1 MKKQNIIDTI
11 FFHDDVDMLYFRLTE
26 LDKYV
31 STFVIME
38 DESKKSYYTE
48 NKELFK
54 QWEDKI
60 IHIPS
65 HFIETLLSKLLTID
79 LGFEDIILI
88 SENNEI
94 PDLTNFNLIHDY
106 LKFGSVVLR
115 QKKFKWSYKYVNYE
129 PHIGPFCFMFTDL
142 VTDKDKVIREFSTKE
157 ESKDIYDNGWNF
169 SNFCKLEEEL
179 TPEDFDNLT
188 EYNGDLP
195 KNFHLLKSQDIDRKW
210 VSKNLIIL
218 NVEPYTF
225 STELEKEYD
234 SISYINFTDK
244 ILLEYEVRLS
254 EKSIVHYILKP
265 SQQYYDILIEDNNL
279 NNFQKM
285 YCINEIKE
293 VINHLLLLSQD
304 LVSFTNGKTNSSPIT
319 YSWGE
324 LKNHFI
330 YDLIKDIV

>member
-11 FFHDDVDMLYFRLTE
+11 FFHNDVDMLYFRLTE
-26 LDKYV
+26 LNEYV
-31 STFVIME
+31 STFIIME
-38 DESKKSYYTE
+38 DEDGKSHYTE

-60 IHIPS
+60 IHVPS
-65 HFIETLLSKLLTID
+65 HLIETLLSKLLTID

-88 SENNEI
+88 SDVNEI

-115 QKKFKWSYKYVNYE
+115 QKKFKWSYKYINYE
-129 PHIGPFCFMFTDL
+129 PHIGSFCFMFTDL
-142 VTDKDKVIREFSTKE
+142 VTSKDKVIREFTNKIDSW
-157 ESKDIYDNGWNF
+157 DIFDNGWCF
-169 SNFCKLEEEL
+169 SNFQQLEGEL

-188 EYNGDLP
+188 EYDGILP
-195 KNFHLLKSQDIDRKW
+195 KNINLLKSQDIDRKW
-210 VSKNLIIL
+210 CSKNLIIL
-218 NVEPYTF
+218 NVVPN
-225 STELEKEYD
+225 SVSLELEKEYD

-254 EKSIVHYILKP
+254 EKSTIHYILKP

-279 NNFQKM
+279 SNFQKM
-285 YCINEIKE
+285 YSVNEIKD
-293 VINHLLLLSQD
+293 VINHLLLLNQD
-304 LVSFTNGKTNSSPIT
+304 LVSFSNGETDSHLIT

-324 LKNHFI
+324 IKNQFI

>member
-26 LDKYV
+26 LNEYV
-31 STFVIME
+31 SIFIIME
-38 DESKKSYYTE
+38 DETGKSHYTE

-65 HFIETLLSKLLTID
+65 HLIETLLSKLLTID

-88 SENNEI
+88 SEVNEI
-94 PDLTNFNLIHDY
+94 PDLFNFNLIHDY
-106 LKFGSVVLR
+106 LKFGSMVLR
-115 QKKFKWSYKYVNYE
+115 QKKFKWSYKYINYE
-129 PHIGPFCFMFTDL
+129 PHIGSFCFMFTDL
-142 VTDKDKVIREFSTKE
+142 VTSKDKVIREFTNKGNSR
-157 ESKDIYDNGWNF
+157 DIFDNGWSFFNF
-169 SNFCKLEEEL
+169 QQLKGEL
-179 TPEDFDNLT
+179 TPKDFDNLT
-188 EYNGDLP
+188 DYYGDLP
-195 KNFHLLKSQDIDRKW
+195 KNTNLLKSQDIDKKW
-210 VSKNLIIL
+210 ISKNLVIL
-218 NVEPYTF
+218 NVEPNTF
-225 STELEKEYD
+225 STELEDEYD

-244 ILLEYEVRLS
+244 ILLEYEVPLS
-254 EKSIVHYILKP
+254 EKSTIHYILKP
-265 SQQYYDILIEDNNL
+265 SQQYYDILIENNNL

-285 YCINEIKE
+285 YTINEIKE
-293 VINHLLLLSQD
+293 AINYLLLLNQD
-304 LVSFTNGKTNSSPIT
+304 LVSFSNGKADSPLIT